1 MQNSFGPLLAALI
14 SVGTGLSGQE
24 QATAP
29 LSVIDWLDTQE
40 TVPVTQPLRVEP
52 DVTSSGIVP
61 QVTVQPLNELAAKRV
76 GLAPSNVTGLPD
88 TLWSASDG
96 TDLAAA
102 VKDLPDAPLPA
113 LQALMTTLL
122 LAEADPPSGNADV
135 FDLARVDSLVRFG
148 ALDPAL
154 ALLEQISVNRSSAHL
169 QRYLDLSLIAGTE
182 GGACALTTQNPGLS
196 PSKAYD
202 VFCAAR
208 DGQWEN
214 AVLVLG
220 TSRALGLVEPAMADA
235 LERFLDPELFEG
247 EPPLPVPAQPDPL
260 AFRLFEAIGTPIPTR
275 GWPVAYA
282 NADLSPN
289 AGWKA
294 QLEAA
299 ERLAQRGALG
309 DNRLLGLYTQ
319 RRAAASGG
327 VWDRVAAI
335 QRFETALDT
344 GSAAAVSKTLPGA
357 WRAMGGADLKTVF
370 AGLFAEELSE
380 LVLSGATA
388 DLAFDVLLLSPNYEM
403 AATQFPARSI
413 RRPVLSAVASGSIPP
428 GLRADGMEGAVIA
441 AFSDDATP
449 DQQIIELAR
458 SGALGDALLQSI
470 VQTHAGTAG
479 DVAQL
484 TMGLATLRALGL
496 EDVARRTA
504 LQVLLLRG
512 TG

>member
-1 MQNSFGPLLAALI
+1 MAA
-14 SVGTGLSGQE
+14 QE

-29 LSVIDWLDTQE
+29 LSVIEWLDTQDA
-40 TVPVTQPLRVEP
+40 VQATQPVQPEP
-52 DVTSSGIVP
+52 SIASSSIVP
-61 QVTVQPLNELAAKRV
+61 RVTVKPLGDVAAQRV
-76 GLAPSNVTGLPD
+76 GLAPSAVTGLPE
-88 TLWSASDG
+88 TIWSASNG
-96 TDLAAA
+96 SSLAEA

-113 LQALMTTLL
+113 LQALITTLL
-122 LAEADPPSGNADV
+122 LAEANPPNGDASA
-135 FDLARVDSLVRFG
+135 FDLARVDALVRLG

-154 ALLEQISVNRSSAHL
+154 ALLEQTAVNRDSAHL
-169 QRYLDLSLIAGTE
+169 RRYLDLSLIAGTE
-182 GGACALTTQNPGLS
+182 GGACTLAMQNPILS
-196 PSKAYD
+196 PAKAYE

-208 DGQWEN
+208 AGDWDN

-220 TSRALGLVEPAMADA
+220 TSRALGLIEPAMADA

-247 EPPLPVPAQPDPL
+247 EPPLPVPTAPDPL

-319 RRAAASGG
+319 RRPAASGG
-327 VWDRVAAI
+327 VWDRAAAV
-335 QRFETALDT
+335 QRFETALTT
-344 GSAAAVSKTLPGA
+344 GSPAAVSKTLPGA
-357 WRAMGGADLKTVF
+357 WRAMGDAGLQTVF
-370 AGLFAEELSE
+370 AGLFADKLSE
-380 LVLSGATA
+380 LVLSGAAA
-388 DLAFDVLLLSPNYEM
+388 DRAFEMLLLSPAYET
-403 AATQFPARSI
+403 AATQFPARAM
-413 RRPVLSAVASGSIPP
+413 RRPVLSAIAAGVVPP
-428 GLRADGMEGAVIA
+428 GLSADGIEGAVIA
-441 AFSDDATP
+441 AFSDATP
-449 DQQIIELAR
+449 DAQIVQLAQ
-458 SGALGDALLQSI
+458 SDALGDALLQNIALAHEGSS
-470 VQTHAGTAG
+470 G

-484 TMGLATLRALGL
+484 TTGLATLRALGL

-504 LQVLLLRG
+504 LQVLLLKG

>member
-1 MQNSFGPLLAALI
+1 MQNSFGPLLAVLI
-14 SVGTGLSGQE
+14 SAGTGLSGQE
-24 QATAP
+24 QTTAP

-40 TVPVTQPLRVEP
+40 AVQAAQPVQPEP

-61 QVTVQPLNELAAKRV
+61 QVTVQPLGDDAAQRV

-88 TLWSASDG
+88 TLWSASNG
-96 TDLAAA
+96 SDLAQA
-102 VKDLPDAPLPA
+102 VKDLPDTSLPA
-113 LQALMTTLL
+113 LQSLIMTLL
-122 LAEADPPSGNADV
+122 LAEANPPSSNASA
-135 FDLARVDSLVRFG
+135 FDLARVDALMQFG

-154 ALLEQISVNRSSAHL
+154 ALLEQTAVNRSSANL
-169 QRYLDLSLIAGTE
+169 KRYLDLSLIAGTE

-196 PSKAYD
+196 PARAYD
-202 VFCAAR
+202 VFCSAR
-208 DGQWEN
+208 AGDWDD

-220 TSRALGLVEPAMADA
+220 TSRALGLIEPAMADA

-247 EPPLPVPAQPDPL
+247 EPPLPVPTTPDPL
-260 AFRLFEAIGTPIPTR
+260 AFRLFQAIGTPIPTR
-275 GWPVAYA
+275 GWPVAYS

-289 AGWKA
+289 SGWKA

-319 RRAAASGG
+319 RRPAASGG
-327 VWDRVAAI
+327 VWDRVAAV
-335 QRFETALDT
+335 QRFETALST
-344 GSAAAVSKTLPGA
+344 ASPSAVSKTLPAA
-357 WRAMGGADLKTVF
+357 WRAMGDAGLQTVF
-370 AGLFAEELSE
+370 AALFSDKLSE
-380 LVLSGATA
+380 LVLSGAAA

-403 AATQFPARSI
+403 AAAQFPARAM
-413 RRPVLSAVASGSIPP
+413 RRPVLSAVAAGSIPP
-428 GLRADGMEGAVIA
+428 GLSADGIEGAIVA
-441 AFSDDATP
+441 AFSDAPP
-449 DQQIIELAR
+449 DPQIVELAQ
-458 SGALGDALLQSI
+458 SDALGNALLQS
-470 VQTHAGTAG
+470 VALAHAGSSG

-484 TMGLATLRALGL
+484 TTGLATLRALGL